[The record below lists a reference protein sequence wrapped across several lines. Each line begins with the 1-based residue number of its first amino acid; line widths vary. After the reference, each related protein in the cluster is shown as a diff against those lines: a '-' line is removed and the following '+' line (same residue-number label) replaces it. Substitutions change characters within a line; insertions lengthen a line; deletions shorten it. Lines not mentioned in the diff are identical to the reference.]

1 MLFSLSLFSWAEYS
15 DGGSSMKYLLIWYD
29 QESEKARD
37 HVDASSVEEAKSK
50 GYMKYNGNPPAPMVS
65 VVPEGGK

>member
-1 MLFSLSLFSWAEYS
+1 
-15 DGGSSMKYLLIWYD
+15 MKYLLIWYD

-37 HVDASSVEEAKSK
+37 HDDASSVEEAKSK
-50 GYMKYNGNPPAPMVS
+50 GYMKYNGNPPAPLVS